1 MSYVG
6 TVNGCPIY
14 YAGHFLENHQDDYL
28 QFLIR
33 KDLYGQRCRPGEII
47 ITKVN
52 RSHNASED
60 SGRQFIAKC
69 TKDSAAVLH
78 NCESEYIRAWKK
90 VKYLVSHAG
99 RPVRVDRQRGVFLVR
114 SHHGFGDLSCEAN
127 ATFNYFNS
135 LDAQAAHDDIQLS
148 LKINYIFLSGD
159 KGVMMLSGLA
169 NDGEER
175 YFVNRRVNFSYVSQ
189 GSFYRFHYGE
199 VNYSPRDTLPDEV
212 YTYFSALNRR
222 FIIFAAWIR
231 IR

>member
-1 MSYVG
+1 M
-6 TVNGCPIY
+6 
-14 YAGHFLENHQDDYL
+14 
-28 QFLIR
+28 
-33 KDLYGQRCRPGEII
+33 
-47 ITKVN
+47 
-52 RSHNASED
+52 ASV
-60 SGRQFIAKC
+60 
-69 TKDSAAVLH
+69 AA
-78 NCESEYIRAWKK
+78 
-90 VKYLVSHAG
+90 
-99 RPVRVDRQRGVFLVR
+99 PVRLSSPRLTVLIMPVKTADASLSPNARRTVRPFCIIVGASTSGHGKKLNILSATLVGLCVLTGSVVYSLVR

-169 NDGEER
+169 NDGEEK

-212 YTYFSALNRR
+212 YTYFFSTEST
-222 FIIFAAWIR
+222 FYHIR
-231 IR
+231 SVDKNTLMFSDAYSPMFLCNIES